1 MRSCLASSDSLSK
14 RLILASNQHGQ
25 TDNRNDGGN
34 NPREEAE
41 NEHSKPQ
48 LPAPFLA
55 SGLAIL
61 RRIVQPIMSIRHGV
75 ATPSFLN
82 FLSGHV
88 HLLDSY

>member
-1 MRSCLASSDSLSK
+1 MRSCLTSSDGLSK

-25 TDNRNDGGN
+25 TNNRNDGGN
-34 NPREEAE
+34 NPRKEAE

-61 RRIVQPIMSIRHGV
+61 RRNIQPTMSIRHSV
-75 ATPSFLN
+75 TTTSFLN
-82 FLSGHV
+82 FLNGHL
-88 HLLDSY
+88 HLLDSN